1 MHAGAFWV
9 RTLYSDLIR
18 LLPEATS
25 HPSPYGVRGAAVSV
39 INLGRG

>member
-18 LLPEATS
+18 LLPEAA
-25 HPSPYGVRGAAVSV
+25 GEW
-39 INLGRG
+39 LGPAGRP